1 MRQAS
6 IAEMIRRGLRDQY
19 DAVLT
24 EPLPTRWVDL
34 INRLGQQEGQAPQT
48 KADPDQRA
56 IAAPATAREGKG
68 EGARLIRPL

>member
-6 IAEMIRRGLRDQY
+6 ITEMIRRGLRDKY

-34 INRLGQQEGQAPQT
+34 INRLGQQEGQAPQS
-48 KADPDQRA
+48 KAESDQR
-56 IAAPATAREGKG
+56 P
-68 EGARLIRPL
+68 RPRSPMNVSKH

>member
-6 IAEMIRRGLRDQY
+6 ISEMIRRGLRDQY

-34 INRLGQQEGQAPQT
+34 INRLGQQEGQAPQN
-48 KADPDQRA
+48 KAEPDQRP
-56 IAAPATAREGKG
+56 IEGLEVQCVSPMNVSKH
-68 EGARLIRPL
+68 